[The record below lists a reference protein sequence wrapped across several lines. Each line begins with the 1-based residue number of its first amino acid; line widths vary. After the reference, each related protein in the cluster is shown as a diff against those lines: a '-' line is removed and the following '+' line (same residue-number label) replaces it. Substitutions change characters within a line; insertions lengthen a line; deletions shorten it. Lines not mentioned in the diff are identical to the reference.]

1 MLDQI
6 TQYYDAVEHFLTTAS
21 MTRAILGGVIA
32 AVAGTQWFK
41 RWLWPALAIP
51 VSKAVER
58 LLLVSVAFAI
68 GFFVTDGLGGGFYLA
83 LIVGFANP
91 FLYTLATKIIYHRWP
106 WLENKLSANPRKI
119 VKTPQGYEER
129 DITVPSG
136 KDEHTVLYRKPGE
149 KDA

>member
-1 MLDQI
+1 MDVVVQVLGYI
-6 TQYYDAVEHFLTTAS
+6 ERFLTEPS
-21 MTRAILGGVIA
+21 MTRAIVGGCVA
-32 AVAGTQWFK
+32 ATAGTQWFK

-91 FLYTLATKIIYHRWP
+91 SIYTAATKVIYHKWP
-106 WLENKLSANPRKI
+106 WLEPKLSASPRKI
-119 VKTPQGYEER
+119 VKTSDGYEER
-129 DITVPSG
+129 DITQPSARDEYTVFIK
-136 KDEHTVLYRKPGE
+136 KDEQ
-149 KDA
+149 